1 LSPVQPGVESIDLL
15 RFRVPL
21 MLPFQTI
28 RGHLPVRTS
37 IELVP
42 RSNER
47 LLAEVRW
54 LRRRLPA
61 IDTINVP
68 DLVKL
73 RVRSW
78 EAARITAPAIAHR
91 IPHIRAQD
99 LCLGDVDRLA
109 AWLEEAS
116 VREVLV
122 VAGDTPARGTASGIA
137 PLALITALARRLP
150 GARVYAAL
158 DPHAH
163 RDDRRL
169 RQNLC
174 AKVDAGASGFF
185 SQPLFGTDELLRCL
199 ALLPLTTVFWG
210 VSPVIS
216 PKSRRY
222 WEERNAVRFPPSF
235 EATLAWNHAWAI
247 ELLDL
252 AAVHGHHAYLM
263 PIRLDLATYLEPLYP
278 AIARANGAEVRTG
291 QVTCE
296 LETIPESAHRT

>member
-1 LSPVQPGVESIDLL
+1 L
-15 RFRVPL
+15 
-21 MLPFQTI
+21 
-28 RGHLPVRTS
+28 RTS

-42 RSNER
+42 RSSER

-68 DLVKL
+68 DLVRFRL
-73 RVRSW
+73 RSW
-78 EAARITAPAIAHR
+78 EAARITAPLIAHR

-99 LCLGDVDRLA
+99 LSLGDVDRLA

-122 VAGDTPARGTASGIA
+122 VAGDTPARGTASGMA

-150 GARVYAAL
+150 GARVCAAL
-158 DPHAH
+158 DPYAH

-185 SQPLFGTDELLRCL
+185 SQPLFGADELLRCL
-199 ALLPLTTVFWG
+199 ALLPRTTVFWG
-210 VSPVIS
+210 LSPVIS
-216 PKSRRY
+216 PESRRY

-235 EATLAWNHAWAI
+235 EATLAWNHALAV

-252 AAVHGHHAYLM
+252 VANHGHDAYLM
-263 PIRLDLATYLEPLYP
+263 PIQVHLATYLEPLYSTILRNANAGCGNIVPLAGTTRTEPPVTHTDVVP
-278 AIARANGAEVRTG
+278 AR
-291 QVTCE
+291 
-296 LETIPESAHRT
+296 